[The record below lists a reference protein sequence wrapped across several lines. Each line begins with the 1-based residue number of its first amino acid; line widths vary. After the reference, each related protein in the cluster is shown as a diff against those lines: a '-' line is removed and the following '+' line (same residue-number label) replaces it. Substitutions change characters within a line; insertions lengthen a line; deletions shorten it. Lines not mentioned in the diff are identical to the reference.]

1 MQVVPF
7 SSIVVPPR
15 RFRRDFDPAAL
26 QELVESLRTQGLL
39 QPPVIRREGGQV
51 LLVAGERRLRALAD
65 AFDLGYSIRHGTSY
79 ISPDAIP
86 VIDIGELPDLARREA
101 EYAENAVRRD
111 FTWQENVAALE
122 ELSKLRVE
130 QAAAAGL
137 PAPTVSDLAVEVR
150 GSAEGSYL
158 QKTRQ
163 ELIVAQHLDDPDVA
177 AAKTAGEAYKILVKK
192 ERAAENTALAVAVGK
207 TLTSSAHTILNQDS
221 MDWLAAA
228 EPEQFDVIL
237 TDPPYGMGADEF
249 GDSGGKT
256 AGAHGYEDSP
266 DVLQNLLDDG
276 LMKRLYE
283 VAKPQAHMYLFC
295 DLDWYTYLREDAIN
309 AGWRVHRTPLIWHKP
324 SGSRMPWPQH
334 GPQRRYEVILYA
346 IKGDKPIER
355 IAGDVLVHN
364 PDENLGHAAQK
375 PVSLY
380 TDLLSR
386 SARPGIKV
394 LDAFAGS
401 GPILTA
407 AHHCKCFAT
416 ALEKDPASYGI
427 MVTRLKAIDEEALL

>member
-1 MQVVPF
+1 MQTIPL

-15 RFRRDFDPAAL
+15 RFRRDFDPVAL
-26 QELVESLRTQGLL
+26 QELVESIRAQGLL

-86 VIDIGELPDLARREA
+86 VLDVGELDDLARREA

-122 ELSKLRVE
+122 ELSKLRTE

-137 PAPTVSDLAVEVR
+137 PAPTVSDLAIEVR

-163 ELIVAQHLDDPDVA
+163 ELIVAQHLDDPEIA
-177 AAKTAGEAYKILVKK
+177 AAKTATEAYKILVKK

-207 TLTSSAHTILNQDS
+207 SLTASAHTILNEDS
-221 MDWLAAA
+221 MQWLAAA

-237 TDPPYGMGADEF
+237 TDPPYGMGADKF

-256 AGAHGYEDSP
+256 AGAHEYEDSP
-266 DVLQNLLDDG
+266 EILHNLLNDG
-276 LMKRLYE
+276 LMKSLYK
-283 VAKPQAHMYLFC
+283 VARPQAHI
-295 DLDWYTYLREDAIN
+295 DWYYRLLDEARD
-309 AGWRVHRTPLIWHKP
+309 AGWRVHRTPFIWYKP

-346 IKGDKPIER
+346 VKGDKPIER
-355 IAGDVLVHN
+355 VAGDVLVHN
-364 PDENLGHAAQK
+364 PDDNLGHAAQK
-375 PVSLY
+375 PVSLFI
-380 TDLLSR
+380 DLLSR
-386 SARPGIKV
+386 SARPGMRV
-394 LDAFAGS
+394 LDPFAGT
-401 GPILTA
+401 GPAVAA
-407 AHHCKCFAT
+407 AHLCKCFCT
-416 ALEKDPASYGI
+416 AIEKDQASYGI
-427 MVTRLKAIDEEALL
+427 IVSRLAEIAEEPQL